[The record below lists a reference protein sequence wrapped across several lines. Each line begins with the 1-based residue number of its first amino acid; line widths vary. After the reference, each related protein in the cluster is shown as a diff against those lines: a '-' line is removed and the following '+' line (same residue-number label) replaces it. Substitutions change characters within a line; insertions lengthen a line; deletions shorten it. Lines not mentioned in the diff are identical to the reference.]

1 VPTSWSSVCWTG
13 KKNVCRLFHD
23 EKITTPYSGIKKNLC
38 LLSSGVLV
46 PANRLKINLIK
57 PLEYRIKRIIA
68 PNYQKQ
74 VIFSGSLDGMI

>member
-1 VPTSWSSVCWTG
+1 VYAGQERKMYADYFTMRKLPHPILEL
-13 KKNVCRLFHD
+13 KKNM
-23 EKITTPYSGIKKNLC
+23 C

>member
-1 VPTSWSSVCWTG
+1 VYAGQERKMYADYFTIRKLLHPI
-13 KKNVCRLFHD
+13 L
-23 EKITTPYSGIKKNLC
+23 ELKNLY

-46 PANRLKINLIK
+46 PANRLKINLIN